1 MAKIK
6 QSPKLPAEKR
16 RQQLLSAAR
25 KLFVKKGFRGTTT
38 DEIARKARLTKG
50 ALYHHFGCKEDI
62 LFALLED
69 LSAQYKRALEPLT
82 GRRNISPMDIFEALL
97 HTHKSEDLAEFRN
110 LIDVW
115 VQAIRIPRIMKSLTE
130 GYQELADK
138 LAAFMDPAFGR
149 TLRER
154 RELVLFTFAFY
165 DGVASRKCVNPDV
178 IDVTSQ
184 SKLFARCT
192 NALKSATAAK

>member
-16 RQQLLSAAR
+16 RQQLLSSAR
-25 KLFVKKGFRGTTT
+25 QLFVKKGFRGTTT

-50 ALYHHFGCKEDI
+50 ALYHHFECKEDI

-69 LSAQYKRALEPLT
+69 LAMRYNRALEPLMD
-82 GRRNISPMDIFEALL
+82 RRDISPVDILEALL
-97 HTHKSEDLAEFRN
+97 KTHKSEELAEFRN

-115 VQAIRIPRIMKSLTE
+115 VQAIRIPRIMKSLE
-130 GYQELADK
+130 KRHKEFADVLAGS
-138 LAAFMDPAFGR
+138 MDPAYGR

-165 DGVASRKCVNPDV
+165 DGVASRKCVNPGA
-178 IDVTSQ
+178 IDVSSQ

-192 NALKSATAAK
+192 KALKSTTAAR